1 MTLDELLNVM
11 LTPQEQETQTKV
23 KEDFERL
30 QDAFVSLLDVLYPG
44 EDEQSEE
51 PEQESTK
58 EAEKYSFDD
67 ILKQNL
73 DVLQRLKNCDDN
85 TYKSCGCCKAPTPTP
100 IVATEPMAAEPVA
113 ATNQS
118 PTLTPS
124 KYSHW
129 IIKYLFDNKGAV
141 YQADYEYLRHFCEFV
156 MNQ

>member
-1 MTLDELLNVM
+1 MTLDELLNAM
-11 LTPQEQETQTKV
+11 LTPQEQETKTKA

-30 QDAFVSLLDVLYPG
+30 QDAFVSLLDVLYPTDD
-44 EDEQSEE
+44 EDAKDAEE
-51 PEQESTK
+51 PTTEV
-58 EAEKYSFDD
+58 EKYTFDD

-100 IVATEPMAAEPVA
+100 IVGVV
-113 ATNQS
+113 NQE

-141 YQADYEYLRHFCEFV
+141 YQSDYEYLSKFCDFV
-156 MNQ
+156 MAQ

>member
-11 LTPQEQETQTKV
+11 LTPQEQQTKTKA

-30 QDAFVSLLDVLYPG
+30 QDAFVSLLDVLYPVDD
-44 EDEQSEE
+44 EDAKDAEE
-51 PEQESTK
+51 PATES
-58 EAEKYSFDD
+58 EKYTFDD

-85 TYKSCGCCKAPTPTP
+85 TYKSCGCCKAPTHTPT
-100 IVATEPMAAEPVA
+100 VAGEPVVAEPMP

-141 YQADYEYLRHFCEFV
+141 YQSDYEYLRHFCDFV
-156 MNQ
+156 MAQ

>member
-1 MTLDELLNVM
+1 MTLDELLNAM
-11 LTPQEQETQTKV
+11 LTPQEQKTKTKA

-30 QDAFVSLLDVLYPG
+30 QDAFVSLLDVLYTADN
-44 EDEQSEE
+44 EDAEDTDE
-51 PEQESTK
+51 PTT

-73 DVLQRLKNCDDN
+73 DVLQRLKNCDDK

-100 IVATEPMAAEPVA
+100 TVTVEPTEAMT

-129 IIKYLFDNKGAV
+129 IVKYLFDNKGAV
-141 YQADYEYLRHFCEFV
+141 YQSDYEYLRHFCDFV
-156 MNQ
+156 MAQ

>member
-1 MTLDELLNVM
+1 MTLDELLNAM
-11 LTPQEQETQTKV
+11 LTPQEQETKTKA

-30 QDAFVSLLDVLYPG
+30 QDAFVSLLDVLYPTDD
-44 EDEQSEE
+44 EDANDAEE
-51 PEQESTK
+51 PVTET
-58 EAEKYSFDD
+58 EKYTFDD

-100 IVATEPMAAEPVA
+100 TVTVEPTETMAC
-113 ATNQS
+113 TNQS

-141 YQADYEYLRHFCEFV
+141 YQADYEYLRKFCDFV
-156 MNQ
+156 MAQ

>member
-11 LTPQEQETQTKV
+11 LTPQEQETKTKA

-30 QDAFVSLLDVLYPG
+30 QDAFTSLLDVLYPVD
-44 EDEQSEE
+44 DEQSEE

-85 TYKSCGCCKAPTPTP
+85 TYKSCGCCKAPTHTPTVE
-100 IVATEPMAAEPVA
+100 VANQEPTTC

-156 MNQ
+156 MAQ

>member
-30 QDAFVSLLDVLYPG
+30 QDAFVSLLDVLYPT
-44 EDEQSEE
+44 DEQEAAEQEHTTE
-51 PEQESTK
+51 PEK
-58 EAEKYSFDD
+58 HSFAD

-100 IVATEPMAAEPVA
+100 TVAPQPTVYV
-113 ATNQS
+113 NQE
-118 PTLTPS
+118 PTLEPS

-129 IIKYLFDNKGAV
+129 IIKYLWDTKGV
-141 YQADYEYLRHFCEFV
+141 IHKADYEYLRKFCDFV
-156 MNQ
+156 MAQ

>member
-11 LTPQEQETQTKV
+11 LTPQEQETKAKA

-30 QDAFVSLLDVLYPG
+30 QDAFTSLLDVLYPG
-44 EDEQSEE
+44 EDEDAKDAEE
-51 PEQESTK
+51 PVTEP
-58 EAEKYSFDD
+58 EKYSFDD
-67 ILKQNL
+67 IIKQNL
-73 DVLQRLKNCDDN
+73 DVLQRLKNCDDK
-85 TYKSCGCCKAPTPTP
+85 TYANCGCCKAPTPT
-100 IVATEPMAAEPVA
+100 VVAEPVA

-141 YQADYEYLRHFCEFV
+141 YQSDYEYLRHFCDFV
-156 MNQ
+156 MAQ